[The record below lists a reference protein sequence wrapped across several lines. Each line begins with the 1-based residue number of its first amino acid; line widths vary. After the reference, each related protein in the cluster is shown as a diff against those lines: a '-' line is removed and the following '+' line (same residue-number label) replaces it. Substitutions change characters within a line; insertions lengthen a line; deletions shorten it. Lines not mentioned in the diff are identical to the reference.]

1 MSIRPLSSEWMSGQ
15 QEERIAE
22 LEMQLQQ
29 LRETMEGLRETM
41 TVNDEGALTIRAT
54 DIRIEA
60 ENNLQLRAGT
70 ECTVAGMS
78 VVRIDSSGNLELR
91 SASMNVS
98 TGNQTVNSSMANYSG
113 VIRCDTIIANSVVGS
128 SYTPGAGNVW

>member
-1 MSIRPLSSEWMSGQ
+1 MSGQ

-29 LRETMEGLRETM
+29 LRETMEGLQETM

-60 ENNLQLRAGT
+60 ENNLVIRAGT

-78 VVRIDSSGNLELR
+78 VVRIDSSGSLELR